1 MTNTQEP
8 ASKIQKRS
16 KPQAGKPEKWLQ
28 RELVFGAWCL
38 FGCCI
43 LMFGALS
50 ALAYPPAPDHMFY
63 GTVRDEFGETI
74 DVGGAT
80 VFIVSTNGAGA
91 TALVAASTQPGIN
104 YRLIVPMDSA
114 RSLKTDPVWDGSLRQ
129 SQTFQLKVQIG
140 ASTYLPIEMMIFRSL
155 GEPAGTTRL
164 DLTLGVDSDGDGL
177 PDAWESANG
186 LNPNDPS
193 DANDDADGDGTS
205 NLEEYR
211 AGTFA
216 FDPNDG
222 FRLTLVE
229 LNDGDTTLEFLAIRG
244 RTYTVQA
251 SLNLRQWTQVN
262 FRVVTGGLPGTLQ
275 DSYSASEVQNLRIE
289 VPAQAGATNR
299 YFRAIVQ

>member
-1 MTNTQEP
+1 MPLWIAAGLLWTGF
-8 ASKIQKRS
+8 AS
-16 KPQAGKPEKWLQ
+16 
-28 RELVFGAWCL
+28 
-38 FGCCI
+38 
-43 LMFGALS
+43 
-50 ALAYPPAPDHMFY
+50 AYPPAPDHMFY
-63 GTVRDEFGETI
+63 GTVRDEWGEAI

-91 TALVAASTQPGIN
+91 TASVTASTQPGIN

-114 RSLKTDPVWDGSLRQ
+114 RSLRTDPVWDGSLRQ
-129 SQTFQLKVQIG
+129 SQAFQLKVQIG
-140 ASTYLPIEMMIFRSL
+140 ASTYLPIEMMISRSI

-164 DLTLGVDSDGDGL
+164 DLTLGMDSDGDGM

-193 DANDDADGDGTS
+193 DANDDADGDGIS

-222 FRLTLVE
+222 FRLTLVG
-229 LNDGDTTLEFLAIRG
+229 LNNGDTTLEFLAIRG

-251 SLNLRQWTQVN
+251 SLNLRQWTPVS

-275 DSYSASEVQNLRIE
+275 NSYSASEVQNLRIE
-289 VPAQAGATNR
+289 VPLQASATNR